1 MREIFETFKRAG
13 KEVFLVGGAVRDL
26 ARGIPVQQIDDM
38 DYCTNS
44 RPKDT
49 LRILQDAGFTTYDV
63 GIEFGTVGAVIRG
76 PESEGYPKDCQIT
89 TYRSAEFYRRGSRH
103 PNVKFGDTIDQ
114 DLRRRDF
121 SINSI
126 AMDGEGTYVDPYDGL
141 GDLQRG
147 VLRVVSD
154 PLETLAEDP
163 LRILRVGRFISKLG
177 FTPSEDL
184 RAAATQRA
192 GCILDIS
199 RERWFAEMSKLLR
212 GPHPRKGLE
221 FLQDVRILG
230 IILPEVAGLHGDALW
245 AQTMSLIERVPA
257 QDHFRWSA
265 ALYATAQPFVR
276 DSERAALTASGMSE
290 RVMKR
295 FKADNHLTSK
305 VAHVLAH
312 SHNPLNFDNT
322 WDDAQTRRLVQ
333 RLDPMLEDTLTM
345 ARALADSDAPTL
357 ESLDVFA
364 TRAHALEEAGSL
376 RPDLPSGIGQAIVE
390 GFEVRPGPVIGQGKL
405 YLEACILDGTL
416 QNKRDTGYY
425 LDHLR
430 AHKDAWFT
438 TP

>member
-44 RPKDT
+44 RPRDT
-49 LRILQDAGFTTYDV
+49 LRLLQDAGFTTYDV
-63 GIEFGTVGAVIRG
+63 GIEFGTVGAVLRG
-76 PESEGYPKDCQIT
+76 PKEEGYPKDCQIT

-126 AMDGEGTYVDPYDGL
+126 AMDGEGNYVDPYDGL

-177 FTPSEDL
+177 FTPSQYL
-184 RAAATQRA
+184 RAAAKQRA

-199 RERWFAEMSKLLR
+199 RERWFVEMSKLLR
-212 GPHPRKGLE
+212 GPFPRMGLE
-221 FLQDVRILG
+221 FLQDVRVLG
-230 IILPEVAGLHGDALW
+230 IILPEVSGLHGGELW
-245 AQTMSLIERVPA
+245 ERTMGLIERVE
-257 QDHFRWSA
+257 QIDHFRWSA
-265 ALYATAQPFVR
+265 ALYATAQPFVS
-276 DSERAALTASGMSE
+276 DSELAAQTASSMSE

-295 FKADNHLTSK
+295 FKADNHLTAQ

-312 SHNPLNFDNT
+312 SHDPLNFDND
-322 WDDAQTRRLVQ
+322 WDAAQTRRLVQ
-333 RLDPMLEDTLTM
+333 RLDPMLGDTVAM
-345 ARALADSDAPTL
+345 ARALADADTSAL
-357 ESLDVFA
+357 IKLDRFEELA
-364 TRAHALEEAGSL
+364 RALEEAGSL
-376 RPDLPSGIGQAIVE
+376 RPELPSGIGGAIIDA
-390 GFEVRPGPVIGQGKL
+390 FELRPGPVIGQAK
-405 YLEACILDGTL
+405 YAY
-416 QNKRDTGYY
+416 RSV
-425 LDHLR
+425 HLGWH
-430 AHKDAWFT
+430 ASK
-438 TP
+438 